1 MQVSNPYFNTQTKI
15 ADIDQLT
22 DRLLALSN
30 QDTQL
35 ISDVLDLT
43 NKDTS
48 LLKSIHQQANQIT
61 ALKNDVSKAQ
71 YTAIASSENLLINP
85 RGKINQANESDGV
98 LTAGQYFCDGWKA
111 GASGAEVYRGADGF
125 RLVSGSIVQLVPN
138 TIDVG
143 RTLRGNMDVV
153 SGTPQ
158 VRINGGTDT
167 ATADSQQY
175 IKFEVSGDGSKFTC
189 LILAQ
194 SSSLPIYQQSAD
206 ELSPCL
212 VFFQSINVG
221 RTRQKPFDGS
231 GLYIPRAISKM
242 HTAPAVSL
250 FGVVGNIDSVF
261 ASTSAEDYITVVYVH
276 SSAFDIR
283 LSANLDARP

>member
-1 MQVSNPYFNTQTKI
+1 
-15 ADIDQLT
+15 
-22 DRLLALSN
+22 RLLALSK

-43 NKDTS
+43 KKDTS
-48 LLKSIHQQANQIT
+48 LLNSIHQQATQIT

-85 RGKINQANESDGV
+85 RGKINQTNESDGV

-111 GASGAEVYRGADGF
+111 GAAGAEVYRDADGF

-143 RTLRGNMDVV
+143 LTLRGNMDTV

-158 VRINGGTDT
+158 IHINGGTDT

-175 IKFEVSGDGSKFTC
+175 IKFEVSGNGSKFTR
-189 LILAQ
+189 LILAE
-194 SSSLPIYQQSAD
+194 SSSLPIYQQPSN
-206 ELSPCL
+206 ELPPCQRFL
-212 VFFQSINVG
+212 IVSDRSVRCAVGQLHQGQSWMLGVANVG
-221 RTRQKPFDGS
+221 FASMVK
-231 GLYIPRAISKM
+231 K
-242 HTAPAVSL
+242 PAVSVTPRT
-250 FGVVGNIDSVF
+250 GCQVVVSDVRPDGFTLTN
-261 ASTSAEDYITVVYVH
+261 ASGTPTAIAGIT
-276 SSAFDIR
+276 AFV
-283 LSANLDARP
+283 ADARL